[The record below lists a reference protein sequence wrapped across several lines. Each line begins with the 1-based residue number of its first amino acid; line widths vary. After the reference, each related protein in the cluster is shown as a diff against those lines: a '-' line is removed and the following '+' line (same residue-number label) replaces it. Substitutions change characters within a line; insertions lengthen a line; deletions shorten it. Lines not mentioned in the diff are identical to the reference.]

1 MKLSSPN
8 WAFVHMDTD
17 HFKNHPVIQA
27 WVWFWRLS
35 PWISPRPTESWLP
48 IEVHWLPTTQ
58 RFPAVDTNTQI
69 ATNIFHILASTH
81 TQGAHHPDEHKAYYC
96 VIHGRCHQRPGPA
109 QPPPRLPSTH
119 IHLPRHQVQCHPLPP
134 NSNSLSYIFS
144 RINVTFIFSR
154 IDVTFPQ
161 PPPTHSTY
169 NLCHLGRAGIVVVLS
184 LLRLR
189 TERCK
194 RPNVER
200 LNFFESATF

>member
-1 MKLSSPN
+1 MNLSSPN

-58 RFPAVDTNTQI
+58 RFPATQ
-69 ATNIFHILASTH
+69 AHKLRPTYSTFWQACTH
-81 TQGAHHPDEHKAYYC
+81 RGAHHPDEHKAYYC

-119 IHLPRHQVQCHPLPP
+119 IHLPLHQVQCHRPHP
-134 NSNSLSYIFS
+134 SSMSLSYSLGSMSPSLIRLQVIQLS
-144 RINVTFIFSR
+144 
-154 IDVTFPQ
+154 
-161 PPPTHSTY
+161 
-169 NLCHLGRAGIVVVLS
+169 LCHLGRTGIVVVPSLQRLS
-184 LLRLR
+184 R
-189 TERCK
+189 ERCK
-194 RPNVER
+194 KTKRGKAK
-200 LNFFESATF
+200 FFWKCNILI

>member
-1 MKLSSPN
+1 MNLSSPN

-69 ATNIFHILASTH
+69 ATNIFHILASTR

-119 IHLPRHQVQCHPLPP
+119 IHLPRHQVRCHPLPP
-134 NSNSLSYIFS
+134 SSMSLSYSLGSMSPSLIRLQVIQLS
-144 RINVTFIFSR
+144 
-154 IDVTFPQ
+154 
-161 PPPTHSTY
+161 
-169 NLCHLGRAGIVVVLS
+169 LCHLGRTGIVVVPSLQRLS
-184 LLRLR
+184 R
-189 TERCK
+189 ERCK
-194 RPNVER
+194 KTKRGKAS
-200 LNFFESATF
+200 FFWKCNIIV